1 MDVKNEKEL
10 IKRIHF
16 ASTTGNHIEIE
27 KRSEN
32 TTQHTRTN
40 HNFLWPTRFVA
51 VDAVFI
57 VIIPHP
63 NNTFVFI
70 TQMDL
75 TPGVMRR
82 IISWRW
88 DLLDDS
94 TGSTHVWMDPSDAKM
109 CLKLHNCVVCRRV
122 SFLYYRIICSSTRK
136 AKTINS
142 FRVCVYIW
150 SQLVDEHCY
159 STM

>member
-1 MDVKNEKEL
+1 MYKFSAQFLSSVNLYFKMNINSKLPDIGILEQREKNGCEKWKGTNKADTFC
-10 IKRIHF
+10 INNRQPHR
-16 ASTTGNHIEIE
+16 NR

-88 DLLDDS
+88 DCQ
-94 TGSTHVWMDPSDAKM
+94 TTA
-109 CLKLHNCVVCRRV
+109 RA
-122 SFLYYRIICSSTRK
+122 RIMYEWAFAWIAQR
-136 AKTINS
+136 
-142 FRVCVYIW
+142 
-150 SQLVDEHCY
+150 
-159 STM
+159 